1 VGDAAHAQKPGQSNA
16 GGGHGPAR
24 PEGIAVRQPPRR
36 TFAGNRPTNTIL
48 APKLTSRV
56 LGQLIALAEH
66 KVFTQGTIWHINS
79 FDRCAVEAGEA
90 LATRIAGELD
100 GWSPRNPAGPRQLDQ
115 RPDPLLPP
123 SPNAGVATRSC
134 GSGRSSARGRLGFL
148 GPVHSLVGLG
158 DQIGGLRGRA
168 IGDSHADAEADGH
181 LTIVDDHGL
190 AERSA
195 QTTYN

>member
-66 KVFTQGTIWHINS
+66 KVFTQGIIWHINS
-79 FDRCAVEAGEA
+79 FGRCAVEAGKA

-100 GWSPRNPAGPRQLDQ
+100 GRRGIRLAHDSSTNALIRCYRQAQRRRGNSVMRIGTFLSSWPA
-115 RPDPLLPP
+115 
-123 SPNAGVATRSC
+123 
-134 GSGRSSARGRLGFL
+134 RLSWPG
-148 GPVHSLVGLG
+148 
-158 DQIGGLRGRA
+158 
-168 IGDSHADAEADGH
+168 
-181 LTIVDDHGL
+181 T
-190 AERSA
+190 
-195 QTTYN
+195 